1 MRYRESIQAS
11 TKKSPYYM
19 LFHQDMRLLIDAELL
34 PPKFNQESDDV
45 DKVVDKLLLS
55 RATSFADANENIKDA
70 QTKQK
75 ETYDRKHLKEEIPE
89 GAEVLLEN
97 TKQKQRKGG
106 KYDPLWL
113 GSYIVDKNNGKGL
126 YSLKRKNGELLK
138 SQANSN
144 RLKLYIRRDD
154 DKVLG

>member
-1 MRYRESIQAS
+1 
-11 TKKSPYYM
+11 M

-75 ETYDRKHLKEEIPE
+75 ET
-89 GAEVLLEN
+89 
-97 TKQKQRKGG
+97 
-106 KYDPLWL
+106 
-113 GSYIVDKNNGKGL
+113 
-126 YSLKRKNGELLK
+126 
-138 SQANSN
+138 
-144 RLKLYIRRDD
+144 
-154 DKVLG
+154 